1 MLPPPARSSKRKA
14 NRRTASRSGMS
25 MTSRLPCS
33 TALTTQSVVCPPT
46 LWGLPPRWSGDPR
59 LLRARPPIPA
69 LSLDGPSA
77 STLTMPGSA
86 RIFSMLAMY
95 SNANEA
101 PACATTD
108 SSSSQTGCSP
118 SLIVLPGPQRVHERQ
133 QPGNERNRDGDVEPV
148 APRRRADAKRV
159 RADDADEREHDE
171 PVAGGSHIPPP
182 A

>member
-46 LWGLPPRWSGDPR
+46 LWVLPR
-59 LLRARPPIPA
+59 IPA
-69 LSLDGPSA
+69 RSLDGPSA